1 MAGEFSAPEPSNYQ
15 AYIDSLVEK
24 VKTVGLSGMESADVD
39 ALDEAIELG
48 FVSED
53 ELRGVEDAA

>member
-1 MAGEFSAPEPSNYQ
+1 MAGEFSAPEPSDYQ
-15 AYIDSLVEK
+15 AYINRLVER
-24 VKTVGLSGMESADVD
+24 VKTDGLSGMESADVD

-48 FVSED
+48 FVNED